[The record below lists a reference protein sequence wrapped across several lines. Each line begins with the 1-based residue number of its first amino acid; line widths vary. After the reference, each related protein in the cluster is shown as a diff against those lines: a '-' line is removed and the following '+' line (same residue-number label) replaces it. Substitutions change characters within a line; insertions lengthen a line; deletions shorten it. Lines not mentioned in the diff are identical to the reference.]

1 MRYERVED
9 WGCELRSYILSLEG
23 RGAGLDF
30 VRTHCL
36 TNPAE
41 IKVAAEDGISV
52 LQNDDSLTGYDAQ
65 IIWQYSQCLKKFK
78 YGGTIDVETLK
89 RGWIQRNSQ
98 CADRRLPFWVRDE
111 VRKLLKPLDEE
122 YDRWEGEGR
131 FGNGA
136 IEEGLN
142 VFRRWGKIHQFWYDY
157 HDPECVALYESSPTA
172 CARLSAVPKDMFKD
186 RLITVEPM
194 QQSFLQQW
202 CRDRLLQA
210 VQVLPYSTAIPQQ
223 LYGGGPEVQQKRCAL
238 GSLNG
243 ETATIDLSDAS
254 DCISVYDVLDVFPP
268 LIAADLEK
276 SRSEYVSVDGTRYR
290 THMYA
295 GMGNATTFVVET
307 LFFWAVVTAI
317 SRRLRDY
324 TPVSVFGDD
333 IVCGIRAARHPL
345 FNEWMSACGLKLN
358 GAKCGMST
366 GPGFREACGIV
377 AFRGDVLQLQ
387 RISGYRE
394 ENSCELERLCTLCND
409 VYDRSDVL
417 VSLKALLW
425 DVGRDL
431 SARRKI
437 PRVPVQL
444 ASTGIYI
451 VDPAA
456 DTSTCRSRWCTSLQ
470 RIEYRV
476 RHNIKPMIRRD
487 VRDLTRS
494 EAEGVYRGQLRT
506 AFADAPLGFRSKKTE
521 VVFPPE
527 KGKERTEVRNDW
539 LPRAYVET
547 KRAPGSLWDLV

>member
-1 MRYERVED
+1 MQHECVAD
-9 WGCELRSYILSLEG
+9 WGCELQSYLSCLERS
-23 RGAGLDF
+23 GAGLNF
-30 VRTHCL
+30 ARGHSL

-41 IKVAAEDGISV
+41 IKVAAEDGISA

-89 RGWIQRNSQ
+89 RGWVERNKQ
-98 CADRRLPFWVRDE
+98 CETTRLPWWVRDE
-111 VRKLLKPLDEE
+111 VRKLLKPLDSE
-122 YDRWEGEGR
+122 YERWDGEGR
-131 FGNGA
+131 FGNGNV
-136 IEEGLN
+136 EEGLN

-157 HDPECVALYESSPTA
+157 RDPECVALYEPCPSA

-194 QQSFLQQW
+194 QQSWLQQW
-202 CRDRLLQA
+202 CRDRLLRA
-210 VQVLPYSTAIPQQ
+210 VQVLPSSSAIPQQ
-223 LYGGGPEVQQKRCAL
+223 LYGCGPEVQQRRCAL
-238 GSLNG
+238 GSLTG

-254 DCISVYDVLDVFPP
+254 DSISVYDVMDVFPP

-276 SRSEYVSVDGTRYR
+276 SRSEYVEVNGTRYR

-295 GMGNATTFVVET
+295 GMGNATTFVVES
-307 LFFWAVVTAI
+307 LFFWAVVTTI
-317 SRRLRDY
+317 CRRLRDY

-333 IVCGIRAARHPL
+333 IVCGIRAANHPL
-345 FNEWMSACGLKLN
+345 FNEWMTACGLKLN
-358 GAKCGMST
+358 RAKCGMSS
-366 GPGFREACGIV
+366 GPGFREACGVV
-377 AFRGDVLQLQ
+377 AFRGDVLPLI
-387 RISGYRE
+387 RISGYRD
-394 ENSCELERLCTLCND
+394 ENPAELERLCTLCNL

-431 SARRKI
+431 SARLKI

-470 RIEYRV
+470 RTEYRV
-476 RHNIKPMIRRD
+476 RHVVKPVIRRD

-506 AFADAPLGFRSKKTE
+506 AFADAPLGYSSKRT
-521 VVFPPE
+521 VVTFLN
-527 KGKERTEVRNDW
+527 KEAPDELVNDW
-539 LPRAYVET
+539 MPRAYVET
-547 KRAPGSLWDLV
+547 KRAPESLWDLM

>member
-9 WGCELRSYILSLEG
+9 WGCELQSHITSMEG

-41 IKVAAEDGISV
+41 IKVAAEDGISA

-78 YGGTIDVETLK
+78 YGGAIDVETLK
-89 RGWIQRNSQ
+89 RDWIRRNQ
-98 CADRRLPFWVRDE
+98 ANETRRLPWWVRDG
-111 VRKLLKPLDEE
+111 VRELLRPLDDE
-122 YDRWEGEGR
+122 YSRWEGEGR

-136 IEEGLN
+136 VEEGLN
-142 VFRRWGKIHQFWYDY
+142 VFRRWAHVHQFWYDY
-157 HDPECVALYESSPTA
+157 RDPECVAMYEPSPTA
-172 CARLSAVPKDMFKD
+172 CARLAAVPKDMFKD

-202 CRDRLLQA
+202 CRDRLLRA
-210 VQVLPYSTAIPQQ
+210 VQVLPSSSAIPQQ
-223 LYGGGPEVQQKRCAL
+223 LYGRGPEVQQRRCAV

-254 DCISVYDVLDVFPP
+254 DSISVHDVLDVFPP

-276 SRSEYVSVDGTRYR
+276 SRSDYVSVNGTRYR

-295 GMGNATTFVVET
+295 GMGNATTFVVES
-307 LFFWAVVTAI
+307 LFFWAVVTTI
-317 SRRLRDY
+317 SRRLRDF

-366 GPGFREACGIV
+366 GPGFREACGVV
-377 AFRGDVLQLQ
+377 AFRGDVLQLK

-394 ENSCELERLCTLCND
+394 ENSCELEKLCSLCNSACD
-409 VYDRSDVL
+409 DANVL

-431 SARRKI
+431 SSRLKI

-470 RIEYRV
+470 RTEWKV
-476 RHNIKPMIRRD
+476 RRCVKPVIRRHVD
-487 VRDLTRS
+487 DLTRS

-506 AFADAPLGFRSKKTE
+506 AFADAPLGFHSKKTLVLFPLQGAEAE
-521 VVFPPE
+521 VNHE
-527 KGKERTEVRNDW
+527 W

-547 KRAPGSLWDLV
+547 TRTPESLWDLT